1 MRFTMLMTDMFAGKF
16 ELDSSVIASSVVAST
31 GQRAGTTQ
39 VNGCQVTVGGAM
51 TTSYWAKNGAPVTS
65 YNFMV
70 GGTDSDRAQAWNT
83 IIGSQTATSSSSTQ
97 RSSSTRSS
105 TSSSANNTNQSS
117 ETQTATSEQA
127 NNDSP

>member
-1 MRFTMLMTDMFAGKF
+1 
-16 ELDSSVIASSVVAST
+16 
-31 GQRAGTTQ
+31 
-39 VNGCQVTVGGAM
+39 
-51 TTSYWAKNGAPVTS
+51 PVTS

-83 IIGSQTATSSSSTQ
+83 IIGSQTPTSSSSTQ